1 MTSRPAMR
9 VPQTNTPMYSGGEGS
24 GYSWTQTDED
34 IEMRF
39 VVPSHIGGSHID
51 VTFTPRQIR
60 RPADCTY

>member
-1 MTSRPAMR
+1 
-9 VPQTNTPMYSGGEGS
+9 MYSGGEGS